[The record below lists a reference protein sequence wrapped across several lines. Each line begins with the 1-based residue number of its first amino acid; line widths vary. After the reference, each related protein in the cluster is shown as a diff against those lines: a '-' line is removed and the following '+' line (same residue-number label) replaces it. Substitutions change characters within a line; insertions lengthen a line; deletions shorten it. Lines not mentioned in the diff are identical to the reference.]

1 MKWKEERDNSKQL
14 KINILIGVK
23 QKQDK
28 LDEIDKS
35 IYSFKPSI
43 LTYEKKQ
50 KEVKSENPLN
60 MKIVDQYL
68 QKLKKAQED

>member
-1 MKWKEERDNSKQL
+1 M
-14 KINILIGVK
+14 K